1 MNVKKVLVL
10 RKRTTYQIQ
19 VEDYHEE
26 RFVKLLEE
34 NSEIVKR
41 VVTAHNEHLATVEAV
56 HAELDRRDIKFCSV
70 ARSELIDPIKDFDLV
85 ISVGGDGTF
94 IDASHFLE
102 EIPLLGVNSSKS
114 SSYGH
119 FCLAQGDNF
128 PQVLGQILE
137 NKVKPSKIM
146 RLELKLNGHVL
157 HQKALNEVLVAH
169 TNPGATSRYILEIGG
184 KREEQRSS
192 GIWIGT
198 PAGST
203 GSLRSAGGT
212 IQEISDLRYQYLVR
226 EPCQRPHENWCLF
239 KGLLSR
245 SEKILMTS
253 EMRLGGIFIDGPHVE
268 YPFSLGDELAIA
280 PSHHDLTTYI
290 NPELNTIFTH
300 SEHSLN
306 LQEQNK

>member
-34 NSEIVKR
+34 KSEIVKR
-41 VVTAHNEHLATVEAV
+41 VVTAHNEHLATVETV
-56 HAELDRRDIKFCSV
+56 HNELDRLGIEYFSA
-70 ARSELIDPIKDFDLV
+70 ARSELIDPIKDVDLV

-102 EIPLLGVNSSKS
+102 DVPLLGVNSSRS
-114 SSYGH
+114 SSFGH
-119 FCLAQGDNF
+119 FCLAQSENF
-128 PQVLGQILE
+128 PHILGEICDGRI
-137 NKVKPSKIM
+137 KPSKIM
-146 RLELKLNGHVL
+146 RLELRLNGHVL

-169 TNPGATSRYILEIGG
+169 LNPGATSRYILSIAG

-203 GSLRSAGGT
+203 GSLRSAGGI
-212 IQEISDLRYQYLVR
+212 IQEIFDFQYQYMVR
-226 EPCQRPHENWCLF
+226 EACQRPGENWRLC
-239 KGLLSR
+239 KGLLGR
-245 SEKILMTS
+245 KEPIIMTS

-268 YPFSLGDELAIA
+268 YPFTLGDELQIV
-280 PSHHDLTTYI
+280 PSQHDLTTFI
-290 NPELNTIFTH
+290 DPNLNRIFNSDH
-300 SEHSLN
+300 KD

>member
-34 NSEIVKR
+34 NSELVKR

-56 HAELDRRDIKFCSV
+56 HSELDRRDIKYCSV

-94 IDASHFLE
+94 IDASHFME
-102 EIPLLGVNSSKS
+102 DVPLLGVNSSRS

-119 FCLAQGDNF
+119 FCLAQAENF
-128 PQVLGQILE
+128 SLVLDQICQE
-137 NKVKPSKIM
+137 EVAPTKIM

-169 TNPGATSRYILEIGG
+169 TNPGATSRYIIEIQGR
-184 KREEQRSS
+184 KEEQRSS

-203 GSLRSAGGT
+203 GSLRSAGGV
-212 IQEISDLRYQYLVR
+212 IQEISDSQYQYLVR
-226 EPCQRPHENWCLF
+226 EPCQRPHENWKLT
-239 KGLLSR
+239 KALLNR
-245 SEKILMTS
+245 SQKITMTS

-268 YPFSLGDELAIA
+268 YPFTLGDELLIG
-280 PSHHDLTTYI
+280 PSKHDLTTFI
-290 NPELNTIFTH
+290 DPKLNTIF
-300 SEHSLN
+300 SEHSMN
-306 LQEQNK
+306 LQEQKK